1 MGDSIRQSPVTTPS
15 RGLTGEEA
23 RRRLLESGP
32 NAVIEK
38 KPHLIL
44 ALLGKFWAPV
54 PWMLEVTIVLELALG
69 KFLEAA
75 VISVLLVFNGFAES
89 VPGNPGAQRA

>member
-1 MGDSIRQSPVTTPS
+1 MSDSVSQSSATTPS
-15 RGLTGEEA
+15 RGLTSEEA

-38 KPHLIL
+38 KSHLIL

-54 PWMLEVTIVLELALG
+54 PWMLEATIVLELALG
-69 KFLEAA
+69 KFLEGI
-75 VISVLLVFNGFAES
+75 VIAVLLVSNAS
-89 VPGNPGAQRA
+89 